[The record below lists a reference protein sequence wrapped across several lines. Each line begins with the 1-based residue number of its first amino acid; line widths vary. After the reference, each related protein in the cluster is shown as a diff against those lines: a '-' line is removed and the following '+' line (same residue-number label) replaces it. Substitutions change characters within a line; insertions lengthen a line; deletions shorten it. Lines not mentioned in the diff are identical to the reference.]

1 LFNLGMVLIF
11 LCPHPVFLPLV
22 SVCGLIASG
31 KGLLLP
37 CPPNACIQFH
47 PVLRAV
53 APLRLI
59 TKFFLTAFA
68 LANLS
73 LISVFGFIT
82 SHCLLPTCDKF
93 L

>member
-1 LFNLGMVLIF
+1 MVLIF

-53 APLRLI
+53 APLCLI
-59 TKFFLTAFA
+59 AKFFIKARALTD
-68 LANLS
+68 LS
-73 LISVFGFIT
+73 IIIDL
-82 SHCLLPTCDKF
+82 CLVTIHGLFLTGEKF

>member
-1 LFNLGMVLIF
+1 LVNLGMVLNF
-11 LCPHPVFLPLV
+11 PCPHPIFLSFV
-22 SVCGLIASG
+22 RVCGLIASG

-59 TKFFLTAFA
+59 AKFFLKARA
-68 LANLS
+68 LTDLS
-73 LISVFGFIT
+73 IIIDL
-82 SHCLLPTCDKF
+82 CLVTIHDLFLTCEKF